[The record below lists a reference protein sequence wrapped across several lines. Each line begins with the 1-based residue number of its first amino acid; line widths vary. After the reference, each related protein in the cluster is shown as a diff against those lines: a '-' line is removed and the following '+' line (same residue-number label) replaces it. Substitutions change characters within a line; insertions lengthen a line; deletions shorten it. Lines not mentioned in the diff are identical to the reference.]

1 MSDCRIGARRY
12 PPCCYPE
19 KNGNLHSH
27 MAIIAAITGEFNKS
41 NSLTVHCN
49 QEHANGQSHLK
60 AIEENY
66 KNPQMVRC
74 LR

>member
-1 MSDCRIGARRY
+1 
-12 PPCCYPE
+12 
-19 KNGNLHSH
+19 